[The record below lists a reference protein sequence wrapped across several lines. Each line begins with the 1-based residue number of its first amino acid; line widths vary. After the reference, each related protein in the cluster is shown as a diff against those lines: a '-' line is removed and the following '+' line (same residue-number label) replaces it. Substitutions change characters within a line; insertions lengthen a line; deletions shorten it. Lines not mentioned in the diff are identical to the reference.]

1 MEKANDGKFFMDG
14 KEEDG
19 KLLLFFE
26 NAETRE
32 LKELL
37 SGEARNKLKKNCK
50 LIEKLKTNSE
60 DLNRSTNFKAWTF
73 RKSNG

>member
-1 MEKANDGKFFMDG
+1 MGKRQMTVNSSWMG
-14 KEEDG
+14 KKKKMGE

-32 LKELL
+32 LKKLL
-37 SGEARNKLKKNCK
+37 SGEARNKLKKNCE

-60 DLNRSTNFKAWTF
+60 DLNHSETF
-73 RKSNG
+73 FPSLGH